1 MFLSTRIIFNSLVID
16 YFFFFFFFVYVSGN
30 SFLLIDFAILDLG
43 YCLLVR

>member
-16 YFFFFFFFVYVSGN
+16 YFFFFFFVFVSGN